1 MRHKLTI
8 FFVSLFIL
16 SALMLPIQAHAAS
29 GLNDAQVKQVINA
42 VKGELSA
49 VTYDSDEVAEKLAPK
64 RFSAVETLNK
74 QREIAEKEGR
84 PIGSVTRDEA
94 IAALQ
99 KEYAE
104 SAGYKESFADV
115 QANLEKYLTEVVTS
129 DSQVNPTRTPEQ
141 YTDLLTKDKVALL
154 LGLTYEQ
161 RLYDFDYETTNFA
174 RGLRTSSSF
183 GKAFSPLALAVT
195 IGNSGGDR
203 YAMPKNVE
211 MFTKVIAPAVT
222 DATTLDAFIRS
233 VVTDDVSNWY
243 VEQMQAHGN
252 VVSENAS
259 AEIPDGAYRLYDKL
273 VGSTKLQ
280 PYLLPLLTKENN
292 SIFVLSNVA
301 SVSWGMQEGYVED
314 LSNAAEMNGLRQ
326 KVTAYGKNQADYI
339 DFWARMAPTQK
350 NALKA
355 DRIVTDG
362 YRIASKG
369 AGKQAWS
376 PASGDQAA
384 EAVRDFFGPMKRWS
398 DYKFVGAEASGPDV
412 TFWTARL
419 LEPTGHSG
427 YTHEITHQ
435 LAQNSPYPYLNGQT
449 VRSGTSTELYP
460 RGLYETYEKDDP
472 IYTLN
477 QIMDLP
483 EGSYANSSVN
493 NFTDE
498 ESVRS
503 YMSNLL
509 DVTNT
514 LDLVEAQEVLKRG
527 NDVKQKWFNVVTM
540 KKNTS
545 GTYDEVFAA
554 STAQDAASW
563 KSIDDLVDAN
573 AVVSRYE
580 AVGTQN
586 TGTAQYNGYHV
597 VPLFSPLYG
606 APLTPSGNTGD
617 IHMRRIAWE
626 LMGEYGFTKGW
637 VPYLSDQYRPAAT
650 ADKAAFADAEV
661 LKKISN
667 YSSDAEFRKAMY
679 AKRAARLDELKDVT
693 ITWNGKQETVS
704 DEQTLRRLMSEA
716 IDADLANGTAGK
728 RAVETSVEKL
738 KSALYLAYKT
748 KTNEFKE
755 TVYEASEPEKTFSL
769 TYQFDGDVPADVQ
782 TPVDSKTYRVGETVT
797 LAVPTTTATANAD
810 GAEGTWA
817 FNGWK
822 VSGQGETVTSVTI
835 TDGDVTLVGSWTF
848 TAKPKPEPQPEP
860 DPTPDPKPEPK
871 PDPEPK
877 PEPKQNE
884 VNEPAW
890 TAFEVEAGSTAT
902 GTAPVDSLGKDGF
915 PAGTTFTWVPTPQ
928 YDQVRPWIS
937 VDPATGIITATPP
950 ADVALGSYTV
960 RIDVIY
966 PDDSFDTVNTSVS
979 VQAAPK
985 PTPKPDPDP
994 DPTPDLTPDPVP
1006 DPTPNPVPDAS
1017 DAPDQDTDSNP
1028 SNGKD
1033 LPDGERKKVHTSKNR
1048 KKSTLPATADSMLL
1062 SHGLQAMFLTST
1074 LFLTAGF
1081 AYKRKR

>member
-1 MRHKLTI
+1 MRRTFTAAVAFLCVLGT
-8 FFVSLFIL
+8 FFAS
-16 SALMLPIQAHAAS
+16 SPALAAS
-29 GLNDAQVKQVINA
+29 GLDVAQVKQVIDA
-42 VKGELSA
+42 VKAELSA

-84 PIGSVTRDEA
+84 PITQVTRDEA
-94 IAALQ
+94 KLALQ
-99 KEYAE
+99 KEHVE
-104 SAGYKESFADV
+104 TAGYKEAFADV
-115 QANLEKYLTEVVTS
+115 QTNLEKYLTDVISS
-129 DSQVNPTRTPEQ
+129 DSQFNATRTVDN
-141 YTDLLTKDKVALL
+141 YTDLLKKDKVALL
-154 LGLTYEQ
+154 LGLAYEQ

-174 RGLRTSSSF
+174 RGLRTSGTF
-183 GKAFSPLALAVT
+183 GKAFSPLDLAVAL
-195 IGNSGGDR
+195 GNQGGDQ
-203 YAMPKNVE
+203 YAMPKNVDA
-211 MFTKVIAPAVT
+211 FKKVIAPRVT
-222 DATTLDAFIRS
+222 TETTLDGFIRS

-259 AEIPDGAYRLYDKL
+259 AEIPDGTYRLYDKL

-292 SIFVLSNVA
+292 SVFVLSNVA

-362 YRIASKG
+362 YRIAGKG
-369 AGKQAWS
+369 TGKQAWS

-398 DYKFVGAEASGPDV
+398 DYKFVGAEASGSDV

-498 ESVRS
+498 ESVRN

-514 LDLVEAQEVLKRG
+514 LDLIEAQEVLKRDD
-527 NDVKQKWFNVVTM
+527 NVKQKWFNVVTM

-545 GTYDEVFAA
+545 GTYDEMFAA
-554 STAQDAASW
+554 STAQEVASW

-580 AVGTQN
+580 AVGTQH
-586 TGTAQYNGYHV
+586 TGTAQYNGYHL

-626 LMGEYGFTKGW
+626 LMGEYGYTRGW
-637 VPYLSDQYRPAAT
+637 VPYLSNQYRPAAT

-679 AKRAARLDELKDVT
+679 AKRAARLNELKDVT
-693 ITWNGKQETVS
+693 ITWNGKQETIS

-748 KTNEFKE
+748 NTNEFKD
-755 TVYEASEPEKTFSL
+755 TIYEAPEPEKTFSL

-782 TPVDSKTYRVGETVT
+782 TPVDSNTYKVGETVT
-797 LAVPTTTATANAD
+797 LVVPSTTATTNAD
-810 GAEGTWA
+810 GAEGTWV

-822 VSGQGETVTSVTI
+822 VSGQGEVVTSVAI
-835 TDGDVTLVGSWTF
+835 ADADVAVVGSWTF
-848 TAKPKPEPQPEP
+848 TAKPEPE
-860 DPTPDPKPEPK
+860 
-871 PDPEPK
+871 PEPK

-884 VNEPAW
+884 ANEPAW
-890 TAFEVEAGSTAT
+890 TVFEVEAGSTAT

-915 PAGTTFTWVPTPQ
+915 PQGTTFTWVPTPQ

-937 VDPATGIITATPP
+937 VERTTGIITATPP
-950 ADVALGSYTV
+950 ADVTAGSYTV
-960 RIDVIY
+960 RIDVTY
-966 PDDSFDTVNTSVS
+966 PDGSFDTVNTSIT
-979 VQAAPK
+979 VQLQPEPEPQPEPETPTANIGVDDAQVNSDTNPDTEK
-985 PTPKPDPDP
+985 PTIVVGEGKNQALSPRDAQ
-994 DPTPDLTPDPVP
+994 LSQLPVSGGSFIGAGIGSMILILAGMFFLRRMHK
-1006 DPTPNPVPDAS
+1006 V
-1017 DAPDQDTDSNP
+1017 
-1028 SNGKD
+1028 KE
-1033 LPDGERKKVHTSKNR
+1033 ER
-1048 KKSTLPATADSMLL
+1048 
-1062 SHGLQAMFLTST
+1062 
-1074 LFLTAGF
+1074 
-1081 AYKRKR
+1081 